1 MKSLKALYIECSDYL
16 RKNTAKTLLV
26 VIAMVLAYGF
36 YCTSYTINVDDVFD
50 SFWNGGRLIAAGRFT
65 GYLIQAVTGF
75 MTYSPFFTIFL
86 ALCLYFISG
95 LTMAVVINNSAG
107 GKLSS
112 NALFVFWIIFVT
124 YPLISEQIV
133 YPIIVLLALGY
144 LMITLSVYLINCFFS
159 SKSISNILLAVLLI
173 VLSVDF
179 YEAFASVFLT
189 LMMVTVIV
197 RFYFFGEEKGTAFKN
212 IAFRIITATV
222 ILIVAIIIRFLI
234 SKAALLIYYGTT
246 HAGYGG
252 NNQVYWNQIGVFDCL
267 IWLIRT
273 VFFYYFWAGVNYL
286 PIFTFAMCSLIGFI
300 VFLILSFKRKSIL
313 PILAYCLL
321 LAATLSLNVIMGI
334 AAYYT
339 MAQSLVVFVSFI
351 VTVVYFLTEKKKPL
365 RIVVTVIICVLVLNQ
380 AKTLNNWSVS
390 NYERHSYEMSVVDNI
405 GQELEENY
413 DVKNKPV
420 VFIGSDDSPHIPD
433 KIDERTKTG
442 LPVAK
447 KFQNAFVAVSD
458 KLIPKKFFTSIGDF
472 YGKNINNAADLFDYS
487 QHIKNRTSATVSYI
501 SWAYG
506 GDSWFREYENL
517 GVSEQLYQLFE
528 LRGYELKHC
537 SEKDYLKYKNDYCN
551 FAAYPEN
558 GFITEKDNCII
569 VNFGE

>member
-1 MKSLKALYIECSDYL
+1 MKSLKALYIECGDYF
-16 RKNTAKTLLV
+16 RKNIAKAMLV
-26 VIAMVLAYGF
+26 VVAMVLAYGF

-86 ALCLYFISG
+86 ALCIYFVSG
-95 LTMAVVINNSAG
+95 LTMAVVINGSAN

-112 NALFVFWIIFVT
+112 NALFIFWIMFVT
-124 YPLISEQIV
+124 YPIISEQIV

-144 LMITLSVYLINCFFS
+144 LMITVAVYLINGFFE
-159 SKSISNILLAVLLI
+159 SKSLSNILIAAVLI
-173 VLSVDF
+173 IISVDF

-189 LMMVTVIV
+189 LMMVTVIT
-197 RFYFFGEEKGTAFKN
+197 RFCFSEEEKQLTFKKTAG
-212 IAFRIITATV
+212 RIITAT
-222 ILIVAIIIRFLI
+222 LIMLAAIVIRFI
-234 SKAALLIYYGTT
+234 IAKAVLFIYYGTT

-252 NNQVYWNQIGVFDCL
+252 NNQVYWNQLGVFDCF
-267 IWLIRT
+267 IWLVRT

-286 PIFTFAMCSLIGFI
+286 PVFVFAACTLLGIVVFT
-300 VFLILSFKRKSIL
+300 VLSVKRKNAV
-313 PILAYCLL
+313 PILAYFLL

-339 MAQSLVVFVSFI
+339 MAQTLVVFVSFM
-351 VTVVYFLTEKKKPL
+351 VTVLYTLAEKKHAL
-365 RIVVTVIICVLVLNQ
+365 RVVSAVIICLLVLNQ
-380 AKTLNNWSVS
+380 AKTLNNWSVT
-390 NYERHSYEMSVVDNI
+390 NYERHSYEMSVIDNI
-405 GQELEENY
+405 GQELEENH

-420 VFIGSDDSPHIPD
+420 VFIGGETAPCVPGQV
-433 KIDERTKTG
+433 DERTKTG
-442 LPVAK
+442 LPVVK
-447 KFQNAFVAVSD
+447 KLQKAFVAVSD
-458 KLIPKKFFTSIGDF
+458 KVLPKKYFTSIGDF
-472 YGKNINNAADLFDYS
+472 YGEEINNAGDLFEYT
-487 QHIKNRTSATVSYI
+487 QRIKNRTSASVSYI

-506 GDSWFREYENL
+506 GDSWFSEYEKH

-537 SEKDYLKYKNDYCN
+537 TQADYQKFSGDYGSL
-551 FAAYPEN
+551 AAYPEN
-558 GFITEKDNCII
+558 GYITEKDNCII

>member
-1 MKSLKALYIECSDYL
+1 MKSLKALYIECSDYF
-16 RKNTAKTLLV
+16 RKNTVKALLV

-65 GYLIQAVTGF
+65 GYLIQTVTGF
-75 MTYSPFFTIFL
+75 MTYSPFFTMFL
-86 ALCLYFISG
+86 ALCLYYVSG
-95 LTMAVVINNSAG
+95 LTMAVVINNSTN
-107 GKLSS
+107 GKLSANS
-112 NALFVFWIIFVT
+112 LFVFWIMFVT

-133 YPIIVLLALGY
+133 YPIIILLALGY

-159 SKSISNILLAVLLI
+159 SKSVSNILLAVVLI

-189 LMMVTVIV
+189 LIMVTVIA
-197 RFYFFGEEKGTAFKN
+197 RFCFSDEGKKVAFKN
-212 IAFRIITATV
+212 TALRILIATL
-222 ILIVAIIIRFLI
+222 ILIVAIIIRFMI
-234 SKAALLIYYGTT
+234 SKAALFVYYGTT

-252 NNQVYWNQIGVFDCL
+252 NNQVYWNQIGVFDCF

-273 VFFYYFWAGVNYL
+273 VFFYYFWAGINYL
-286 PIFTFAMCSLIGFI
+286 PIFIFAVCSLLGFI
-300 VFLILSFKRKSIL
+300 VFFVLSFKRKSAL
-313 PILAYCLL
+313 PIFAYALL
-321 LAATLSLNVIMGI
+321 IAATLSLNVIMGI

-351 VTVVYFLTEKKKPL
+351 VMLLYFLAEKKKKL
-365 RIVVTVIICVLVLNQ
+365 HTIAAVIICILVLNQ
-380 AKTLNNWSVS
+380 AKTLNNWSVA
-390 NYERHSYEMSVVDNI
+390 NYERHSYEISVVDNI
-405 GQELEENY
+405 GQELEKEY

-433 KIDERTKTG
+433 QIDERTKTG
-442 LPVAK
+442 LPVVK
-447 KFQNAFVAVSD
+447 KLQDAFVGISD
-458 KLIPKKFFTSIGDF
+458 KVIPERFYTSIGDF
-472 YGKNINNAADLFDYS
+472 YGKKIRNARDLFEYT
-487 QHIKNRTSATVSYI
+487 QYIKNRTSATVSYI

-506 GDSWFREYENL
+506 GDSWFSEYENH

-537 SEKDYLKYKNDYCN
+537 SEADYLRYSNDYDD
-551 FAAYPEN
+551 FAAYPED
-558 GFITEKDNCII
+558 GYITEKDDCII